1 MTIKE
6 IRTAC
11 GMTQARFAAELKIP
25 KRTIENWEL
34 EKRAPH
40 KYIVDLIAF
49 RMAETIEKNK

>member
-25 KRTIENWEL
+25 KRTIEEWEYGRR
-34 EKRAPH
+34 KPPDYIAP
-40 KYIVDLIAF
+40 LIQF
-49 RMAETIEKNK
+49 RMAEYFKK